1 MPQSFS
7 AFVVDKKADRH
18 TAEIRQLELSAL
30 PKEDVLIKVLY
41 SSINYKDALASHPNG
56 KIVKTYPFIPGI
68 DLAGI
73 VVSSKDQRFKA
84 GDHVI
89 ATGFETGVTTF
100 GGFSGYAS
108 LPGNWIV
115 PLPSQMSLEESMIYG
130 TAGLTA
136 ALAINKLEQNGLT
149 PEKGNI
155 LVAGATGG
163 VGTTAIAMLAKLGY
177 DVIASTGKSSQ
188 TDYLKQLG
196 ATAVIPRNAVYDGT
210 IKALD
215 KTQFAAAIDPV
226 GGEQLA
232 ALLSKINY
240 GGSVAVCGLTGGS
253 KVPTTVF
260 PFILRGINLLGIDSV
275 YCPMA
280 LRTKIWNRMATELKD
295 SQKLNL
301 IKKEVTFSE
310 LPNVLPKLLEG
321 KAVGRI
327 VVKINE

>member
-1 MPQSFS
+1 MSQSFS
-7 AFVVDKKADRH
+7 AFVVDKKDDQH
-18 TAEIRQLELSAL
+18 TVEIKQLELGVL

-41 SSINYKDALASHPNG
+41 SSVNYKDALACNPDG

-68 DLAGI
+68 DLAGE
-73 VVSSKDQRFKA
+73 VVSSKDNRFRA

-89 ATGFETGVTTF
+89 ATGFEIGVTTF

-108 LPGNWIV
+108 LPGDWIV
-115 PLPSQMSLEESMIYG
+115 PLPSQMTLEESMIFG
-130 TAGLTA
+130 TAGFTA

-149 PEKGNI
+149 PEKGRV
-155 LVAGATGG
+155 LVTGATGG
-163 VGTTAIAMLAKLGY
+163 VGTTAIAMLSRLGY
-177 DVIASTGKSSQ
+177 TVIASTGKSSQ

-196 ATAVIPRNAVYDGT
+196 AAAVIPRTSIYDGK

-226 GGEQLA
+226 GGNQLA
-232 ALLSKINY
+232 SLLSKINY

-275 YCPMA
+275 YYPMP
-280 LRTKIWNRMATELKD
+280 LRKTIWNRMATEVKD

-301 IKKEVTFSE
+301 IKKEIAFSE

-321 KAVGRI
+321 QAVGRI
-327 VVKINE
+327 IVKIK